1 MAEEEFLRLLE
12 SVRDFD
18 WNPNKRE
25 QTFRERHIAFD
36 DAPIVFQG
44 PNLGAPVRPEE
55 RSALHGVRISR
66 RRRSRLRMYVP
77 QRGVLDHIGAA
88 SEAR

>member
-12 SVRDFD
+12 NVREFD

-44 PNLGAPVRPEE
+44 PIIVH
-55 RSALHGVRISR
+55 RSDRKG
-66 RRRSRLRMYVP
+66 
-77 QRGVLDHIGAA
+77 G
-88 SEAR
+88 